1 MSGVTGRTVVVTGA
15 NGALGQE
22 VVRKLVAAGAK
33 VAVITRGAPAAEIAS
48 LEGVSAYRADLTDR
62 TAVRAAVEK
71 IRAESGGE
79 GAVDGLL
86 HLVGG
91 WRGGVPI
98 DEADP
103 ADWDFLEAGL
113 IRSLQNVSQALYRG
127 LVASAD
133 ARVAII
139 SSTSVAK
146 PTAKNAAYAA
156 AKAASEAWTL
166 ALADSFT
173 GTGAAAAIVR
183 VMALLTPQMKAD
195 EPERKFPRYTPIG
208 DVADAL
214 LALWEV
220 PAAEANGTIETL
232 VPEAKA

>member
-1 MSGVTGRTVVVTGA
+1 MSGATGRTVVVTGA

-22 VVRKLVAAGAK
+22 VVRELVAAGAK
-33 VAVITRGAPAAEIAS
+33 VAVITRGAPAVEIAS
-48 LEGVSAYRADLTDR
+48 LEGVSAYRADLADR
-62 TAVRAAVEK
+62 TAVRAAVEE
-71 IRAESGGE
+71 IRAAHAG
-79 GAVDGLL
+79 VDGLL

-113 IRSLQNVSQALYRG
+113 IRSLQNVTQALYPA
-127 LVASAD
+127 LVASSD

-166 ALADSFT
+166 ALADAFT
-173 GTGAAAAIVR
+173 GTAAAAVIVR

-195 EPERKFPRYTPIG
+195 APERKFPRYTPIG

-214 LALWEV
+214 VALWDV
-220 PAAEANGTIETL
+220 SPVEANGTVETL
-232 VPEAKA
+232 VPEANA